1 MGKKPVARAGI
12 FSGYVALEASE
23 EKGYKPYR
31 DVLEETSLK
40 LARVMGLEPS
50 ESAAA
55 KFAESITRWPAFEDT
70 APTLKKL
77 GTMGYKRVILSNIDK
92 NLLRQTIRNNHLEVD
107 AFITAQDVK
116 SYKPEKRHWTAF
128 LTTFKAKRDEVLHVA
143 NSIYHDITPANELGL
158 KTVWVNRYGES
169 LPRKVK
175 PSFIVDRL
183 SSLLGILDKK

>member
-1 MGKKPVARAGI
+1 LGKKPVARAGI

-116 SYKPEKRHWTAF
+116 SYKPEKRNWAAF

-143 NSIYHDITPANELGL
+143 SSIYHDITPANELGL